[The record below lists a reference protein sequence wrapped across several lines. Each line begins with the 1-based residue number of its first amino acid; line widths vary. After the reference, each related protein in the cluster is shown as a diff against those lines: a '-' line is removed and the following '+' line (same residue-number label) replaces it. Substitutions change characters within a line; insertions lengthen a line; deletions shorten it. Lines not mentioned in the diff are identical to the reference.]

1 MLELFKTGHEIK
13 VDEEREN
20 FLKTKIATVSY
31 SGKLFNNP
39 LFFFFFCLSDSLI
52 IYNII
57 YQSFELVVVTGIRSG
72 TKYPHRLFLL
82 IELIHFNGTIE
93 FLSSELCATH

>member
-31 SGKLFNNP
+31 CGYYAITLFR
-39 LFFFFFCLSDSLI
+39 FC
-52 IYNII
+52 
-57 YQSFELVVVTGIRSG
+57 
-72 TKYPHRLFLL
+72 
-82 IELIHFNGTIE
+82 
-93 FLSSELCATH
+93 